1 MPPATT
7 MSTSP
12 VAIPCAA
19 SMTAFRPDPQTLLMF
34 SAATWSARPPPSAAW
49 RAGFCPTPAL
59 TTLPMMHSSTIA
71 GSMPARRI
79 VSATTMEPNW
89 GAEKSFSAP
98 RNFPVGVRT
107 ALTMTEFLISGFRGS
122 RVPKFQGSR
131 FSDQNAFDRVVTEQR
146 FQARQDDAGTAHDFA
161 CPVRVRCLDDQD
173 AGLEP
178 NRRHTF
184 EVWSDGGAPC
194 EADLAG

>member
-1 MPPATT
+1 

-19 SMTAFRPDPQTLLMF
+19 SMTAFRTDPQTLLMV

-49 RAGFCPTPAL
+49 RAGFCPTPAP

-71 GSMPARRI
+71 GSMPARR
-79 VSATTMEPNW
+79 VVAATTMEPNC
-89 GAEKSFSAP
+89 GAEKSLSAP

-107 ALTMTEFLISGFRGS
+107 ALTMTEFLISSFQGS

-131 FSDQNAFDRVVTEQR
+131 FSDLNTFDRVSTEER
-146 FQARQDDAGTAHDFA
+146 FQARQDHAGAAHDFA
-161 CPVRVRCLDDQD
+161 TPVPVRWRDCQYAELRPK
-173 AGLEP
+173 L
-178 NRRHTF
+178 R
-184 EVWSDGGAPC
+184 
-194 EADLAG
+194 